1 MQKYETI
8 ELQIPVQG
16 VATVIL
22 NREQVHNAINERMIE
37 ELTDVF
43 QHLTK
48 GDEIRLICL
57 KAKGRNFCAGADL
70 NWMKEV
76 INQEYDECHE
86 GSMKLYNMFKTI
98 AKSRPPLICCVQGA
112 VYGGGL
118 GLLAVSDFVIAD
130 EKSKFCF
137 SELKLGLLPATIS
150 PFVMRKIGY
159 SATNALFLS
168 ASLFGPDYALK
179 IGLIHKVSNNVE
191 ESLSELTESFLKT
204 APKASATCKEMV
216 RSLEE
221 GISDEKHY
229 TAGLITRA
237 RLSAEGQEGMNAL
250 LEKRSPSW
258 AKGNNSNES

>member
-1 MQKYETI
+1 MQKYKTI

-22 NREQVHNAINERMIE
+22 NRPKVHNAINERMIE

-57 KAKGRNFCAGADL
+57 KANGRNFCAGADL
-70 NWMKEV
+70 NWMKDN
-76 INQEYDECHE
+76 IDQNYDECHE
-86 GSMKLYNMFKTI
+86 GSLKLFNMFNTI
-98 AKSRPPLICCVQGA
+98 AKSKAPILTAVQGA

-118 GLLAVSDFVIAD
+118 GLLAVSDYVVA
-130 EKSKFCF
+130 ESSAKFCF
-137 SELKLGLLPATIS
+137 SELKLGLIPATIS
-150 PFVMRKIGY
+150 PFVLRKIGY
-159 SATNALFLS
+159 SAANALFLN
-168 ASLFGPDYALK
+168 ASLFDSEHALK
-179 IGLIHKVSNNVE
+179 IGLIHQE
-191 ESLSELTESFLKT
+191 TDCLETSLKTLTQNFLKT
-204 APKASATCKEMV
+204 APKASAVCKEMLN
-216 RSLEE
+216 SLRE

-258 AKGNNSNES
+258 ASKSSKES